1 MCQKGLKGT
10 GLKTTWI
17 VLLFIGF
24 YFTFNSAKAQ
34 SYKIE
39 SFEGTAAN
47 IKLYYKPLSGMLTI
61 SYLRDTFLINDYM
74 SVDTVKVLNKVF
86 LQINYVKRAGSN
98 EDAINQLLLYV
109 SNGKLCQALH
119 VNSLTT
125 YDRRPNEYSLFKLG
139 VTLGGHNVETYKLTL
154 NIHNEKSSKQS
165 PKSNYKYNKIEILA
179 FDKKSKIFYNSY
191 EYIIGD
197 YTFHNLIKGGGVSRV
212 KGSLKNDVPV
222 VKIEKDKYY
231 YINGNWYTKD
241 KSDFYSMLL

>member
-1 MCQKGLKGT
+1 MIKKAT
-10 GLKTTWI
+10 I
-17 VLLFIGF
+17 LLFIGL
-24 YFTFNSAKAQ
+24 YFTINTAKAQ

-47 IKLYYKPLSGMLTI
+47 IKLYYKPSSGMLTI
-61 SYLRDTFLINDYM
+61 SYLQDTFLINDYM

-98 EDAINQLLLYV
+98 EDTMNQLLLYV

-125 YDRRPNEYSLFKLG
+125 YDMRPNEYSLFKLG

-179 FDKKSKIFYNSY
+179 FDKKNKAFYSNHEPIMGSFA
-191 EYIIGD
+191 
-197 YTFHNLIKGGGVSRV
+197 FHNLNDRSSRKKYV
-212 KGSLKNDVPV
+212 KNDVPV

-231 YINGNWYTKD
+231 FINGNWYTKD